1 MEETKLCELFN
12 EHIDT
17 HCQIDQLR
25 SLELQYK
32 LSDNFRREME
42 FSMSDNYRLSINR
55 YILGVN
61 RDIWIEYCKTIQI
74 LVEKGIDPCP
84 LINSL
89 QFVNNNNVFDI

>member
-55 YILGVN
+55 
-61 RDIWIEYCKTIQI
+61 DIWVKYCKTIQI

-89 QFVNNNNVFDI
+89 QFVNNNNVKPVENT